1 MKHNRL
7 KHCAHVLCHM
17 FRGWRL
23 HSDWETI
30 VRLGPGMLKIDLLTE
45 ACWHDGNEI
54 PALAIAKE
62 LRSWLLEDLEA
73 HNIPLDRIS
82 EAKLEVGLELGIPEP
97 TPAGPGVPVN
107 FHCQS
112 QIKTDEAV
120 YNSTYTDEQLLLV
133 SLDALNL
140 DKQKKDA
147 LVQECLRMAKIGPKR
162 RWRWPFRRR

>member
-1 MKHNRL
+1 
-7 KHCAHVLCHM
+7 M
-17 FRGWRL
+17 FCGWRL

-30 VRLGPGMLKIDLLTE
+30 VRLGAGMLKIDVITE

-73 HNIPLDRIS
+73 HHIPLDRIS
-82 EAKLEVGLELGIPEP
+82 KANLEVKLEPRIPEP
-97 TPAGPGVPVN
+97 TPSGPGVPVN

-120 YNSTYTDEQLLLV
+120 YNSTYTDEQLLIV

-140 DKQKKDA
+140 DNQEKEE
-147 LVQECLRMAKIGPKR
+147 LVKACSKMVSNKPKR
-162 RWRWPFRRR
+162 RWRWGWRFWRR